1 MRKMDRKELF
11 EDFSRTAQ
19 LLAEHQDEVRLLR
32 FEARLGNGTRFNL
45 DYDAERGRSKGPH
58 HALSVPGAVLDII
71 AGLAALVMLIFTSAC
86 PGPMSGPV
94 HASYILAFTA
104 YLLLFPTSATY
115 HLFDEGHIRTT
126 MVLRMVRQGLLAASV
141 MLSCFA
147 ICMAQG
153 QSAIW
158 LPVLLLCA
166 GLSLLLS
173 WLGTKNAW
181 KVSCLLLALSHLIPA
196 IGAAGPGR
204 NMLFTVIGFICTALP
219 GFMPE
224 TVQEGRT
231 RPRTLAILPLAAMTA
246 FALTLPS
253 L

>member
-1 MRKMDRKELF
+1 MERKELF
-11 EDFSRTAQ
+11 EDFTKTAQ
-19 LLAEHQDEVRLLR
+19 LLAEHQDDVKTLR
-32 FEARLGNGTRFNL
+32 FEAKLRNGTRFNL

-71 AGLAALVMLIFTSAC
+71 AGLAALVMLIFTSAD
-86 PGPMSGPV
+86 PGSMSGPV

-126 MVLRMVRQGLLAASV
+126 MVLRMVRHGLLAASV

-147 ICMAQG
+147 NCLAQG

-158 LPVLLLCA
+158 LPVLILCA
-166 GLSLLLS
+166 GLSMLLS
-173 WLGTKNAW
+173 WLGTEKAW
-181 KVSCLLLALSHLIPA
+181 KASCLVLALSYIIPA
-196 IGAAGPGR
+196 LGTAGLGR
-204 NMLFTVIGFICTALP
+204 NMLFSVIGFACTLLP

-224 TVQEGRT
+224 TVQGGRT
-231 RPRTLAILPLAAMTA
+231 RPRTLAVLPLAAMTA